1 MKFFRTAASFFS
13 ILAIFR
19 RKRWFKVGPK
29 VLNLGP
35 SFFHKYLSLS
45 KDFETVLLFVR
56 VLQLVRIS
64 AILAHI
70 GRVRAQKPPK
80 NIYFVDA
87 ELEIF
92 NLRTTNG
99 ILMKLTT
106 IMYLHES
113 VDRKA
118 LRIRNSF
125 FFLLNL
131 IASLVRLLYKLDNIR
146 GSIPRKTTQNRFK
159 MIATLTSLKLRP
171 KEGVA

>member
-1 MKFFRTAASFFS
+1 M
-13 ILAIFR
+13 
-19 RKRWFKVGPK
+19 
-29 VLNLGP
+29 LNLGP